1 MYAEDIEKAT
11 EKRMEKGWTEGIE
24 ETKHNDARKMKAL
37 GATPKFISQVTG
49 LGADEIEA
57 LL

>member
-11 EKRMEKGWTEGIE
+11 EKRMEEGRAEGIE
-24 ETKHNDARKMKAL
+24 ETKHDNARKMKAL
-37 GATPKFISQVTG
+37 GATPEFISQVTG
-49 LGADEIEA
+49 LSAEEIEA